1 MSDMDNFQEFL
12 KKGIATPKAINDMGF
27 GKPKCKNC
35 QQLQSENERLREEK
49 KELGIMHDKYVK
61 RVTKMMLEQGFKINY
76 EGGPTVFD

>member
-1 MSDMDNFQEFL
+1 MDERHCEDCCCARSWKAL
-12 KKGIATPKAINDMGF
+12 GITEYT
-27 GKPKCKNC
+27 GKSIPEHITE
-35 QQLQSENERLREEK
+35 LQSENERLREEK